1 MKSKDEQS
9 LDMARVIC
17 RAVSTEK
24 CVNGTCSK
32 LWDCP
37 VKISIF
43 EKLVDNGYGNVVE
56 YSQEVE
62 RLQMENQ
69 HLKAIIKELEEA
81 KESKGDKKTNEAV

>member
-24 CVNGTCSK
+24 CVNGTCPK
-32 LWDCP
+32 LWNCP
-37 VKISIF
+37 VEISIF
-43 EKLVDNGYGNVVE
+43 EKLVDNGYGNVIE

-69 HLKAIIKELEEA
+69 HLKAIIKELEEN
-81 KESKGDKKTNEAV
+81 KESKANEAV

>member
-1 MKSKDEQS
+1 MIKSKDEQS

-24 CVNGTCSK
+24 CVNGTCPK
-32 LWDCP
+32 LWNCP
-37 VKISIF
+37 VEISIF
-43 EKLVDNGYGNVVE
+43 EKLVDNGYGNVIE

-69 HLKAIIKELEEA
+69 HLKAIIKELEET
-81 KESKGDKKTNEAV
+81 KESKANEAV